1 MLDRQQEADRGMIII
16 RTMIIKVIIY
26 WASISC
32 TVLNSFFA
40 LIVRLAAFLRLMANS
55 FQAQLLAF
63 TLLPHLWA
71 DW

>member
-1 MLDRQQEADRGMIII
+1 MLDRQQEEDMGMIII
-16 RTMIIKVIIY
+16 RTRIIKAIIY
-26 WASISC
+26 WASTRY

-40 LIVRLAAFLRLMANS
+40 LKMRLTAFFRLMADS

-63 TLLPHLWA
+63 TLLPRIWA